1 MKIMR
6 KQLLISFA
14 ILLFLALGTI
24 TVVLYGE
31 GYRFGFGQGGP
42 QVMGTGLLVTTS
54 TPDGAEVFIN
64 GHLSTATNNTINL
77 SPGTYTVE
85 IKKDG
90 YFSWKKKI
98 TIQKEVVTK
107 AEATLFP
114 LAPKL
119 ENITDSGV
127 DKPTIDP
134 SFTKLAYTVASQ
146 SARKNG
152 VYVLD
157 MSARTLLTLQSA
169 STQIADDTI
178 APFSTADLTWS
189 PDGQNILASIPS
201 ANPERP
207 TLYILSAGGFN
218 SSPQDVTE
226 TFATSIKPTWDKQ
239 LQQKHAA
246 DVATLRPVLAKFV
259 TDNWNILAWSP
270 DETKILYQASSSAT
284 MPTII
289 KPPLPGTDSTPE
301 QRTLQNKAVYVYDI
315 KEDKNFLIV
324 PADKEFGVD
333 YKLSWLP
340 DSKHLIYVHDKRIVM
355 LDYDNLNP
363 TTVYAGPFIDGYVFP
378 WVNGQKV
385 VILTD
390 LNNPDIMPN
399 LYTIELK

>member
-1 MKIMR
+1 MR

-24 TVVLYGE
+24 GVVLYGE

-64 GHLSTATNNTINL
+64 DHLSTATNNTINL

-107 AEATLFP
+107 ADATLFP

-178 APFSTADLTWS
+178 APFSTANLTWS

-201 ANPERP
+201 ANPARP
-207 TLYILSAGGFN
+207 TLYLLSAGGFN

-239 LQQKHAA
+239 IQQKNAA
-246 DVATLRPVLAKFV
+246 DVATLRPVLSKFV
-259 TDNWNILAWSP
+259 NDNWNILAWSP

-289 KPPLPGTDSTPE
+289 TPPLPGTDSTPE
-301 QRTLQNKAVYVYDI
+301 QRTLQNKSVYVYDI
-315 KEDKNFLIV
+315 KEDKNFLIA

-333 YKLSWLP
+333 YKLTWLP